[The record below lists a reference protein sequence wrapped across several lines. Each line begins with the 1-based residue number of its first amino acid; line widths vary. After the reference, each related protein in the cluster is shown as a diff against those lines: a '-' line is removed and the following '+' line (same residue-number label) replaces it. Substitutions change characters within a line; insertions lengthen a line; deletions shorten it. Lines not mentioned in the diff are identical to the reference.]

1 MVLLVDAEWT
11 NVIVEHRESR
21 EIGIDGD
28 GGSRHVKMARPP
40 HRNQYVLS
48 RHKNGALNL
57 RSNIRGYQTE
67 SGPSDDKTMCSRC

>member
-1 MVLLVDAEWT
+1 
-11 NVIVEHRESR
+11 
-21 EIGIDGD
+21 
-28 GGSRHVKMARPP
+28 MARPP

>member
-28 GGSRHVKMARPP
+28 GGSRHVKMARSISG
-40 HRNQYVLS
+40 QQQSIIV
-48 RHKNGALNL
+48 
-57 RSNIRGYQTE
+57 SNDIRGYQAE